1 MAVNAREHRN
11 VIDEVARLNKV
22 EIEFLW
28 EVLKNSMI
36 PGRNIHI
43 AYDVINKLK
52 RQHQIASVDKKD
64 LKLSKDKVIKFW
76 IEQNLPVSKTSLD
89 TNTIKLNAVQLSN
102 IKFDE
107 LLLQQLEIIK
117 TKNSKLRKKKLY

>member
-1 MAVNAREHRN
+1 MAIRSKEHRN
-11 VIDEVARLNKV
+11 VVDEVARLNKV

-52 RQHQIASVDKKD
+52 RQHQIQGVDKKD
-64 LKLSKDKVIKFW
+64 LKLSKDKVVNPK
-76 IEQNLPVSKTSLD
+76 
-89 TNTIKLNAVQLSN
+89 SN
-102 IKFDE
+102 EEKARQI
-107 LLLQQLEIIK
+107 LQQKGGELFVKDE
-117 TKNSKLRKKKLY
+117 

>member
-36 PGRNIHI
+36 PGRNINI
-43 AYDVINKLK
+43 AFDIINKLK
-52 RQHQIASVDKKD
+52 RQHQIQSIDVKD
-64 LKLSKDKVIKFW
+64 LKLSKEKVIK
-76 IEQNLPVSKTSLD
+76 PKTQQE
-89 TNTIKLNAVQLSN
+89 KAR
-102 IKFDE
+102 E
-107 LLLQQLEIIK
+107 LLKEENGELFIK
-117 TKNSKLRKKKLY
+117 E

>member
-64 LKLSKDKVIKFW
+64 LKQI
-76 IEQNLPVSKTSLD
+76 
-89 TNTIKLNAVQLSN
+89 
-102 IKFDE
+102 
-107 LLLQQLEIIK
+107 LEIQIFI
-117 TKNSKLRKKKLY
+117 

>member
-1 MAVNAREHRN
+1 MGVNAKEHRN

-52 RQHQIASVDKKD
+52 RQHQIQGVDKKD
-64 LKLSKDKVIKFW
+64 LKLSKDKVVNPK
-76 IEQNLPVSKTSLD
+76 
-89 TNTIKLNAVQLSN
+89 SN
-102 IKFDE
+102 EEKARQILQEKGGELFVKDE
-107 LLLQQLEIIK
+107 
-117 TKNSKLRKKKLY
+117 